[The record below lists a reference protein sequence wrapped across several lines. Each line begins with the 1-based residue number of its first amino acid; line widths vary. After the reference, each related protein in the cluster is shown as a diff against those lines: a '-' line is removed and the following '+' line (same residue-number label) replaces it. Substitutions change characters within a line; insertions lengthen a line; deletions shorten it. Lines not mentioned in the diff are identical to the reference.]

1 MTVLAVGQ
9 ATGPGTEADNGVSQ
23 RMQQY
28 MALRGVSV
36 EALTVALGSSY
47 VDTLCKLAGCG
58 EWTIRDIWRA
68 SRLFGIDGVLL
79 LS

>member
-1 MTVLAVGQ
+1 MTVLVVGQ
-9 ATGPGTEADNGVSQ
+9 ATGPSTDADDGVSQ
-23 RMQQY
+23 RMHQF

-47 VDTLCKLAGCG
+47 ADTLCKLAGCG
-58 EWTIRDIWRA
+58 EWTIRDIGRA
-68 SRLFGIDGVLL
+68 SRLFGIDGALL